1 MNWMKFNQNI
11 AEEKQG
17 KQMSVVDAYSPDRA
31 TGYAKK
37 LFQMTVK
44 GWGDAP
50 EALKECAKR
59 SRMSERSY
67 ERLMKGETKD
77 PKTSV
82 LGRVRK
88 AYLDFCHEQV
98 KRLQHEIHIEMAG
111 SDDGSFEDLAA
122 EAAALEQKS
131 GKQKDGKK

>member
-1 MNWMKFNQNI
+1 MNWMKSNQKI
-11 AEEKQG
+11 QTKKQG
-17 KQMSVVDAYSPDRA
+17 KPMSSVDAYSPERA
-31 TGYAKK
+31 TSYAKK

-50 EALKECAKR
+50 LAIKECAKR

-77 PKTSV
+77 PRMTV
-82 LGRVRK
+82 LGRVRT

-98 KRLQHEIHIEMAG
+98 KRLQHEIHIEMAR
-111 SDDGSFEDLAA
+111 SDDASFETIAA
-122 EAAALEQKS
+122 EAEALM
-131 GKQKDGKK
+131 GKIQEARAKR